1 MSAAKKIIGFI
12 KNKLWKEWLNGKP
25 LSIAVLKEI
34 LDQITPDIW
43 KGWINSSRTEI
54 MNKLKKILIM
64 KLRTSKFNLENE
76 HFKLRKIQTIHFLRI
91 FSLGIK

>member
-54 MNKLKKILIM
+54 MNKLKN
-64 KLRTSKFNLENE
+64 F
-76 HFKLRKIQTIHFLRI
+76 
-91 FSLGIK
+91 